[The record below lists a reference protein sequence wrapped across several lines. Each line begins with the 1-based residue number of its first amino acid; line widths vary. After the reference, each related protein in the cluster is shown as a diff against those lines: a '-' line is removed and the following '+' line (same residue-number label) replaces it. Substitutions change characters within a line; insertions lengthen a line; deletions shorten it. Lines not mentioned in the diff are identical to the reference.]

1 MTVLIYRMTDRESA
15 EAVIETWNGKV
26 FPGFE
31 NTQTPLQV
39 RYADTPMQKSMSTK
53 HVQSDLVE
61 LKSVTARRR
70 SWRAKEY
77 NSLTQGRPL
86 SPETTRYYEEN
97 FGQGN
102 IDYPAA
108 QLYANGGN
116 WSQEGSFGPYGIDAT
131 LDPQI
136 SPHQM

>member
-1 MTVLIYRMTDRESA
+1 MTDRESA
-15 EAVIETWNGKV
+15 DAVIEMWNGKY
-26 FPGFE
+26 FPGLE
-31 NTQTPLQV
+31 TTQIPLQV
-39 RYADTPMQKSMSTK
+39 RYADTPMQKSMSPESL
-53 HVQSDLVE
+53 QSDHVE

-86 SPETTRYYEEN
+86 SPSTTRYYEEN

-116 WSQEGSFGPYGIDAT
+116 WSQDGSFTQYAIDGT
-131 LDPQI
+131 LEQQI
-136 SPHQM
+136 SPHQI

>member
-1 MTVLIYRMTDRESA
+1 M
-15 EAVIETWNGKV
+15 WNGK
-26 FPGFE
+26 FLPGLE
-31 NTQTPLQV
+31 NSQTPLQV
-39 RYADTPMQKSMSTK
+39 RYADTPMQKSISENIS
-53 HVQSDLVE
+53 QSDVVE

-77 NSLTQGRPL
+77 NSLTQGRPM
-86 SPETTRYYEEN
+86 SPSTTRYYEEN

-116 WSQEGSFGPYGIDAT
+116 WSQDGSYGHYAIDGT

>member
-1 MTVLIYRMTDRESA
+1 MPLLRCGTANSFQDLRTRKRRYRFATR
-15 EAVIETWNGKV
+15 TPRCKRV
-26 FPGFE
+26 F
-31 NTQTPLQV
+31 
-39 RYADTPMQKSMSTK
+39 QKSS
-53 HVQSDLVE
+53 QSDAVE

-77 NSLTQGRPL
+77 NSLTQGRPM
-86 SPETTRYYEEN
+86 SPSTTRYYEEN

-116 WSQEGSFGPYGIDAT
+116 WSQDGSYSHYAIDGT